1 MRTSTFNYIK
11 DILGDYYKT
20 DDYIRQRELELR
32 HPYKETD
39 INGDIQGKGT
49 NSATTE
55 RLVITIATDRRLWN
69 LERNRNIIQSC
80 LAESDEQTQ
89 VIIEE
94 LYLKNRPTLTL
105 LGVAQQL
112 FISKNTAY
120 RLRNAFFERVAEEL
134 GL

>member
-1 MRTSTFNYIK
+1 M
-11 DILGDYYKT
+11 
-20 DDYIRQRELELR
+20 ELR

-39 INGDIQGKGT
+39 VNGDIQGKGT

-55 RLVITIATDRRLWN
+55 RLGITIATDRRLWN

-80 LAESDEQTQ
+80 LAESDDQTH

-94 LYLKNRPTLTL
+94 LYLKNSPTLTL

>member
-1 MRTSTFNYIK
+1 M
-11 DILGDYYKT
+11 
-20 DDYIRQRELELR
+20 
-32 HPYKETD
+32 D

-55 RLVITIATDRRLWN
+55 RLAITIATDRRLWN

-80 LAESDEQTQ
+80 LAESDEQTR

-120 RLRNAFFERVAEEL
+120 RLRNTFFERVAEEL

>member
-39 INGDIQGKGT
+39 VNGDIQGKGT

-55 RLVITIATDRRLWN
+55 RLAITIATDRRLWN

-94 LYLKNRPTLTL
+94 LYLKNRPPLTL
-105 LGVAQQL
+105 LGVSQQL